1 MNRRHTWLIA
11 THSARHS
18 VRGGIG
24 LVFLLASLT
33 FGLLVAHYVL
43 LGVEQVGKQTPTADA
58 AEVLAQIGRRAKPM
72 VAWVLVD
79 KDSAQVPEARRAAD
93 AWATY
98 LIEERP
104 AILSAI
110 FLILL
115 FGWPLVVSFGAFD
128 LYSSDIGSRQL
139 RYQLLRTD
147 RSSIFFGRLLGMLGT
162 FALVLVL
169 LGLGVTSY
177 IALKLPVY
185 GAGPLFVWAAY
196 GTIAMFCVSV
206 PYVALCAWISAACR
220 SAFLSMTITSA
231 VIGGVP
237 LFATIAATWTPF
249 ASWLHYALPWP
260 FQTRLFHPEPGRVA
274 LAVLGC
280 GLQTVVF
287 LWLGHR
293 RFTRRDL

>member
-1 MNRRHTWLIA
+1 M
-11 THSARHS
+11 
-18 VRGGIG
+18 RGGIG
-24 LVFLLASLT
+24 LVFLLAALT

-43 LGVEQVGKQTPTADA
+43 LGVEQVGSRAPTLDP
-58 AEVLAQIGRRAKPM
+58 AEVLAQIGRQAKPL
-72 VAWVLVD
+72 VSWVLVD
-79 KDSAQVPEARRAAD
+79 KESAQLPEAKRAAD
-93 AWATY
+93 AWAAY

-162 FALVLVL
+162 FALVLLL
-169 LGLGVTSY
+169 LGVGVTSY
-177 IALKLPVY
+177 IAVRLSIY

-196 GTIAMFCVSV
+196 GMLAMFCVSV
-206 PYVALCAWISAACR
+206 PYVALCAWISASCR
-220 SAFLSMTITSA
+220 SAFVSMTITSA

-237 LFATIAATWTPF
+237 LFVTIASASTPY
-249 ASWLHYALPWP
+249 ASWLHYVLPWP
-260 FQTRLFHPEPGRVA
+260 FQTRLFHPEPGQVVFA
-274 LAVLGC
+274 FLGC
-280 GLQTVVF
+280 AAQTAVF